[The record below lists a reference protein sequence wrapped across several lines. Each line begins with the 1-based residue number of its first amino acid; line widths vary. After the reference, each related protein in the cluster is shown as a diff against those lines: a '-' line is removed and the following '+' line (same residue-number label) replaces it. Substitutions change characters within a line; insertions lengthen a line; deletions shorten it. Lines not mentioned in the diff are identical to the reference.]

1 MTFWECFWSLMPY
14 VAGFVLA
21 VGVAYPLTVIA
32 AHKLLGGKKTV
43 KELMREI

>member
-1 MTFWECFWSLMPY
+1 MPY
-14 VAGFVLA
+14 VAGLVTV
-21 VGVAYPLTVIA
+21 VGIAYPLTVIT